1 MTFIQNIE
9 FDLNQNAN
17 REIAI
22 PMENYMKNNF
32 AFLGI
37 KTENRRA
44 IFNENHTKYKDEIK
58 LNYRNIAW
66 ELFNKKE
73 REFHQCGIDLIIKE
87 IKKRYILDDIQ
98 LIEKLLITNSWWDSV
113 DTLAKYLL
121 GGYLQQFPSE
131 TLKVIERFSNSEN
144 MWLNR
149 SAIIFQLSY
158 KEKTNF
164 DILKSECEKHKHSNE
179 FFIQKA
185 IGWALREHGNYNPNG
200 VIEYVN
206 STNLKPLS
214 QREALRK
221 LIYAI
226 FAIFQIINNANSSSC
241 NHFTVF

>member
-1 MTFIQNIE
+1 MNFIENLE
-9 FDLNQNAN
+9 HDLSQKEN

-32 AFLGI
+32 SFLGI
-37 KTENRRA
+37 KTEERRA
-44 IFNENHTKYKDEIK
+44 IFKENCVKHKDEIK
-58 LNYRNIAW
+58 SNFRAITW
-66 ELFNKKE
+66 GLFTKKE
-73 REFHQCGIDLIIKE
+73 REFHQCAIDLIIKE
-87 IKKRYILDDIQ
+87 IKKKYILEDIQ
-98 LIEKLLITNSWWDSV
+98 LIEKMIVTNSWWDSV
-113 DTLAKYLL
+113 DVIAKYLV
-121 GGYLQQFPSE
+121 GSYLLEFPKE
-131 TLKVIERFSNSEN
+131 TLKTIERFSNSNN

-164 DILKSECEKHKHSNE
+164 EILKSECEKHKHSNE

-185 IGWALREHGNYNPNG
+185 IGWALREFGTYNPKA

-221 LIYAI
+221 IK
-226 FAIFQIINNANSSSC
+226 
-241 NHFTVF
+241 